1 MSVTMRA
8 IVVARPGGP
17 DVLVARDVPVPVP
30 GAGEILVRV
39 RAFGINR
46 ADLLQ
51 RRGHY
56 PAPPDAPADIP
67 GLEFAGEVADVGDGV
82 ALDRGVRVMGIA
94 GGGTYAEQVVVPAA
108 QAVPIPSSLP
118 YPLAAAVPEAFVT
131 AHDALVRAGTGA
143 GSWVLIHAVGSG
155 VGIAVVQL
163 ASAWGAHVLGT
174 SRTSAKIDRA
184 RAFGLDVGCRLPADD
199 FVTAAREATG
209 GVGVD
214 AALDLVGGP
223 QFPRTLEALRDR
235 GRLILIGLTGGGSAE
250 LDLGIV
256 LRRRLRIEGTV
267 LRTRSRSEKGAAVA
281 AFATDVLPLL
291 ASGAV
296 RPVVHHVF
304 PFTDVQEA
312 HRIMEANANFGK
324 LVVEVP

>member
-1 MSVTMRA
+1 
-8 IVVARPGGP
+8 
-17 DVLVARDVPVPVP
+17 
-30 GAGEILVRV
+30 V

-56 PAPPDAPADIP
+56 PAPPDAPSDIP
-67 GLEFAGEVADVGDGV
+67 GLEFAGEVAGAGAGV
-82 ALDRGVRVMGIA
+82 DIDRGVRVMGIA

-118 YPLAAAVPEAFVT
+118 YPLAAAVPEVFVT

-143 GSWVLIHAVGSG
+143 GSWVLIHAIGSG
-155 VGIAVVQL
+155 VGVAAVQL

-174 SRTSAKIDRA
+174 SRTPTKLARA
-184 RAFGLDVGCRLPADD
+184 RTLGLDVGCLLPADD
-199 FVTAAREATG
+199 FVTAAREVTG

-214 AALDLVGGP
+214 AALDLVGGSL
-223 QFPRTLEALRDR
+223 FPRTLEALRDR
-235 GRLILIGLTGGGSAE
+235 GRLILIGLTGGGTAE
-250 LDLGIV
+250 LDLGII

-267 LRTRSRSEKGAAVA
+267 LRARSRSEKGAAVA

-296 RPVVHHVF
+296 RPIVHQVF

-312 HRIMEANANFGK
+312 HRRMEANVNFGK